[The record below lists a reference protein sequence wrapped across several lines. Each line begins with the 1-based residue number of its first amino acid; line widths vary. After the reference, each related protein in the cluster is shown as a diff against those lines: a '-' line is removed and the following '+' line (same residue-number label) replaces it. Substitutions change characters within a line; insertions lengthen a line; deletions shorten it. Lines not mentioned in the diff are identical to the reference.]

1 MTFPSSVSSQN
12 SPWSSPS
19 ADWLSQRDAI
29 VIESHRQT
37 NRSRLSFNSSPDS
50 KHTKTCNGADEL
62 AFGNL
67 GRCLG
72 SL

>member
-1 MTFPSSVSSQN
+1 MPSNYFLFRNVSVSKTIHSLPLPTSILNQ
-12 SPWSSPS
+12 
-19 ADWLSQRDAI
+19 
-29 VIESHRQT
+29 QT
-37 NRSRLSFNSSPDS
+37 DP

>member
-1 MTFPSSVSSQN
+1 MVILSHKKSSQK
-12 SPWSSPS
+12 
-19 ADWLSQRDAI
+19 I
-29 VIESHRQT
+29 
-37 NRSRLSFNSSPDS
+37 SFNSSPEN

-72 SL
+72 TL

>member
-1 MTFPSSVSSQN
+1 MTLTSSSSSQK
-12 SPWSSPS
+12 SAWSSPS
-19 ADWLSQRDAI
+19 AEWLHQRDAI
-29 VIESHRQT
+29 VIESHK
-37 NRSRLSFNSSPDS
+37 LSFISSPEN
-50 KHTKTCNGADEL
+50 KHTATCNGADEL

>member
-1 MTFPSSVSSQN
+1 MTLN
-12 SPWSSPS
+12 SLPNPLVKTTLPKLQFYGS
-19 ADWLSQRDAI
+19 L
-29 VIESHRQT
+29 
-37 NRSRLSFNSSPDS
+37 DS

-72 SL
+72 TL

>member
-1 MTFPSSVSSQN
+1 MPSNYFLFRNVSASKTVH
-12 SPWSSPS
+12 SLPLPKS
-19 ADWLSQRDAI
+19 I
-29 VIESHRQT
+29 
-37 NRSRLSFNSSPDS
+37 FNQHPDP

>member
-1 MTFPSSVSSQN
+1 MTFISSCSSKK
-12 SPWSSPS
+12 SVWSSSS
-19 ADWLSQRDAI
+19 AEWLRQRDAI
-29 VIESHRQT
+29 VIESHKKNIQK
-37 NRSRLSFNSSPDS
+37 LSFNSSPES
-50 KHTKTCNGADEL
+50 KHTATCNGADEL

>member
-1 MTFPSSVSSQN
+1 MPLICMYNSNIECKSLNKVS
-12 SPWSSPS
+12 PFK
-19 ADWLSQRDAI
+19 LF
-29 VIESHRQT
+29 
-37 NRSRLSFNSSPDS
+37 FNEKPDS

>member
-1 MTFPSSVSSQN
+1 MTLISLPNPLVKTTLPKLQFHG
-12 SPWSSPS
+12 SP
-19 ADWLSQRDAI
+19 
-29 VIESHRQT
+29 E
-37 NRSRLSFNSSPDS
+37 S
-50 KHTKTCNGADEL
+50 KHTATCNGADEL

>member
-1 MTFPSSVSSQN
+1 MTFTSSGISQN

-19 ADWLSQRDAI
+19 TEWLRQRAAM
-29 VIESHRQT
+29 VIESHKKSTQQ
-37 NRSRLSFNSSPDS
+37 LSFNSSPES
-50 KHTKTCNGADEL
+50 KHTATCNGADEL